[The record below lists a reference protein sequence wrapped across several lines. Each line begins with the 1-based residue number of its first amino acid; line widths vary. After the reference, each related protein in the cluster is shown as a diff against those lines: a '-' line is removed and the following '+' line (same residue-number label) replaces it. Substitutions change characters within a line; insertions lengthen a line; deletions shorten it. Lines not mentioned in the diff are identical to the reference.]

1 MKKWTVILIL
11 IILAIS
17 VAACGQK
24 VAPQQAESV
33 AAPQTETPV
42 PQATKQQVM
51 IPIAGGSNSVAAEES
66 VSPVAT
72 PVSPVA
78 ALKTEIGGE
87 TAMDTAKLDD
97 TAAKMVELVTKQLLA
112 DNTTLSADD
121 VQVLQATAQQWRDA
135 SLGCPRPGMMYAQV
149 ITPGYL
155 IEVKAGGKVYE
166 YHTDTGQS
174 VVLCA
179 VDGQAVK

>member
-1 MKKWTVILIL
+1 MKKWTLVLIL
-11 IILAIS
+11 VILAIG

-24 VAPQQAESV
+24 AAPQQAESV
-33 AAPQTETPV
+33 AAPPTATPQ
-42 PQATKQQVM
+42 PTKQQVM
-51 IPIAGGSNSVAAEES
+51 IPIAGSGGSATEAES

-72 PVSPVA
+72 PVSPVTG
-78 ALKTEIGGE
+78 LKTEIGE
-87 TAMDTAKLDD
+87 DTAMDATNMDG
-97 TAAKMVELVTKQLLA
+97 TAAKMVDLVTKQLLA
-112 DNTTLSADD
+112 DNAALSADD
-121 VQVLQATAQQWRDA
+121 VEVLQVTALQWRDA

-166 YHTDTGQS
+166 YHTNTNQS

-179 VDGQAVK
+179 VDGQPVK

>member
-1 MKKWTVILIL
+1 MRNRILIAL
-11 IILAIS
+11 IILAVS
-17 VAACGQK
+17 VTACGQK
-24 VAPQQAESV
+24 AAPQQAEAV
-33 AAPQTETPV
+33 IAPTHTPAAQPTR
-42 PQATKQQVM
+42 QQVM
-51 IPIAGGSNSVAAEES
+51 IPIAGGGAAADVS

-72 PVSPVA
+72 PVSPVT

-87 TAMDTAKLDD
+87 TAMDTAEMDD

-112 DNTTLSADD
+112 NNAALSADE

-135 SLGCPRPGMMYAQV
+135 GLGCPRPGMMYAQV

-155 IEVKAGGKVYE
+155 IKVKAGGKVYE
-166 YHTDTGQS
+166 YHTDTNRA

-179 VDGQAVK
+179 VDGEKVQ

>member
-1 MKKWTVILIL
+1 MRKWILVL
-11 IILAIS
+11 LMLLAVS
-17 VAACGQK
+17 VTACGQK
-24 VAPQQAESV
+24 AAPQQAEAV
-33 AAPQTETPV
+33 IAPTHAPAQP
-42 PQATKQQVM
+42 TKQQVM
-51 IPIAGGSNSVAAEES
+51 IPVAGGNAAADAS

-72 PVSPVA
+72 PVSPVG

-97 TAAKMVELVTKQLLA
+97 AAAKMVELVTKQLLT
-112 DNTTLSADD
+112 DNAALSADD

-166 YHTDTGQS
+166 YHTDTNQS

-179 VDGQAVK
+179 VDGEKVQ